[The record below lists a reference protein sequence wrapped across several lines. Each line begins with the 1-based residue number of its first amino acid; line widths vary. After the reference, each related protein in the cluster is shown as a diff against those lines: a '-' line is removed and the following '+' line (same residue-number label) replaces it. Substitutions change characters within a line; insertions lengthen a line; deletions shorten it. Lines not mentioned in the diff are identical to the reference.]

1 VEWRGAEGSA
11 TTRELS
17 ERMLVEVVVVVG
29 RVTTLVLRLVLSQC
43 LSQLIDFSVELE
55 LHTPANKAPDNGLY
69 RFSTGEG
76 PLPLGLTI
84 G

>member
-1 VEWRGAEGSA
+1 
-11 TTRELS
+11 
-17 ERMLVEVVVVVG
+17 MVVVVG
-29 RVTTLVLRLVLSQC
+29 RVTTLVLRLVLSQW

-69 RFSTGEG
+69 FSTGEG